1 MTIIYHKGNIKKS
14 SKLLM
19 WRHFACMDDSW
30 IYTQKKIKGKQVVH
44 WWYMTFIDVK
54 PTKQHIYITIIAQFI
69 YLCVASC
76 PCTVQKKEMLY
87 ILHCTY
93 DVYQC
98 GEKNK
103 RTAIEV
109 KSHLEITCSSLLPF
123 FADVSLRM
131 FFFWYQ
137 FSGNV
142 AMETCARA
150 QKLTCV
156 CV

>member
-1 MTIIYHKGNIKKS
+1 
-14 SKLLM
+14 
-19 WRHFACMDDSW
+19 
-30 IYTQKKIKGKQVVH
+30 
-44 WWYMTFIDVK
+44 MTFIDVK
-54 PTKQHIYITIIAQFI
+54 PTKQHIYNHHRAV
-69 YLCVASC
+69 YLFMCSIVPMHS
-76 PCTVQKKEMLY
+76 TKKKEMLY

-131 FFFWYQ
+131 CFFGINFLE
-137 FSGNV
+137 
-142 AMETCARA
+142 M
-150 QKLTCV
+150 
-156 CV
+156 